1 MARTPWNILLI
12 TSEDNGPDL
21 SCYGDP
27 VVRTP
32 NLDRLAAEGTAFRE
46 GYVTQAVCSPSRSSI
61 LTGLYPHQN
70 GQIGLSTHRFGMPRA
85 FPTLPGLLKSAGYRT
100 GLIGKLHVLP
110 EEAFPFDLWWNDPE
124 RISFQ
129 HRDVKTTADVAG
141 RFMREGEAPFFL
153 MVNYSDAHL
162 PWLRQEFGVPEHPF
176 NADDVRVPPAVG
188 IDTPRLREQAANY
201 YNCLSRLDTGI
212 GMLMDALEPS
222 GHSKNTLV
230 IYLGD
235 HGPQFSRGKA
245 AVYEL
250 AVKVPFMV
258 RWPGA
263 APRGM
268 VEHRLVSSIDILP
281 TILDAARLP
290 RPDSLPGRSL
300 RPLVFG
306 EDTEWRS
313 RLFCEWNT
321 SHPHPRPSL
330 LYPQR
335 TVRDARYK
343 LIQTL
348 LPDRNNP
355 VEEYYTQQVLVQT
368 GANQAEIDA
377 ADESV
382 RAAYRAWRRP
392 KALELYDLEKD
403 PYEFHDLSESPAH
416 APIREALEKAL
427 AEWQRQTGDPLV
439 DPDKLER
446 LIREDREA
454 QSLEGGHRKPDFHW
468 RYADYLYRSGET
480 SSK

>member
-1 MARTPWNILLI
+1 MNILLI
-12 TSEDNGPDL
+12 TSEDNGADL

-27 VVRTP
+27 ILRTP
-32 NLDRLAAEGTAFRE
+32 NLDRLAAESTAFRE
-46 GYVTQAVCSPSRSSI
+46 GYVTQAVCSPSRGSI

-70 GQIGLSTHRFGMPRA
+70 GQIGLSTHRFSMHRS
-85 FPTLPGLLKSAGYRT
+85 FPTLPALLKNAGYRT

-129 HRDVKTTADVAG
+129 HRDVKTTAEVAG
-141 RFMREGEAPFFL
+141 RFMHEDETPFFL

-176 NADDVRVPPAVG
+176 RADDVRVPPAVG
-188 IDTPRLREQAANY
+188 IDTPRLREQAADY

-212 GMLMDALEPS
+212 GMLLEELERI
-222 GHSKNTLV
+222 GKLDDTLV
-230 IYLGD
+230 IYLAD
-235 HGPQFSRGKA
+235 HGPQFSRGKCS
-245 AVYEL
+245 VYEL
-250 AVKVPFMV
+250 AVKVPFIV

-268 VEHRLVSSIDILP
+268 LEDRLVSSIDILP
-281 TILDAARLP
+281 TILEAADLET
-290 RPDSLPGRSL
+290 PDSLPGRSL

-306 EDTEWRS
+306 KNTDWRTH
-313 RLFCEWNT
+313 LFCEWNT

-348 LPDRNNP
+348 LPDRDNP
-355 VEEYYTQQVLVQT
+355 VEAYYTGQVLVQT

-382 RAAYRAWRRP
+382 RGAYKAWRRP
-392 KALELYDLEKD
+392 GTFELYDLDKD
-403 PYEFHDLSESPAH
+403 PCEFHDLSESPRH
-416 APIREALEKAL
+416 AAIRRTLEAAL
-427 AEWQRQTGDPLV
+427 DAWRRRTGDPLL
-439 DPDKLER
+439 DPDKLDR
-446 LIREDREA
+446 LLAEDRMA
-454 QSLEGGHRKPDFHW
+454 QDLDGGHKKPDFRW
-468 RYADYLYRSGET
+468 EYVDYLYSEENLQT
-480 SSK
+480 